1 VQAVCVIA
9 EGGRVSAGEL
19 GDFVAA
25 RIARYKKPKHVIFVA
40 ALPKTPAGTID
51 REAVKA
57 TWGRKC

>member
-1 VQAVCVIA
+1 M
-9 EGGRVSAGEL
+9 
-19 GDFVAA
+19 AA

-57 TWGRKC
+57 TWGRKCLTGGNAGGRSA